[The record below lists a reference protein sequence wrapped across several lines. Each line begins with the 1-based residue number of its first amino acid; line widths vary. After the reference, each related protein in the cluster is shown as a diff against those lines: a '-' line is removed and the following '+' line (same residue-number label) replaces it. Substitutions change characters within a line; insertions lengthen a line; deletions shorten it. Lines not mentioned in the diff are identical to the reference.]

1 MIFADDV
8 VLSAENIMDVE
19 FQLEEWRISIEDYG
33 MKISRTKMEY
43 MIIGA
48 QDDQLE
54 LAGVEIKKVR
64 AFKYVDFVVQDDE
77 HAVADISGR
86 IQIGWQNLTD
96 IICNN
101 KIGTKLKGKLY
112 KSVVRPAVSYGRETM
127 PLTIVLEGKINTTEM
142 RRLEFIEHVT
152 RRDKIWDKEIQK
164 FWSLATVKEMQESL
178 IMIVSVDSMKE
189 RRLRRK
195 RGHEGACRKE
205 KKS

>member
-19 FQLEEWRISIEDYG
+19 FQLEGWRITIEDYG

-48 QDDQLE
+48 QDDELE
-54 LAGVEIKKVR
+54 LAGVEIKKVK

-86 IQIGWQNLTD
+86 IQIGWQNWRKLTD

-101 KIGTKLKGKLY
+101 KIRNKTK
-112 KSVVRPAVSYGRETM
+112 
-127 PLTIVLEGKINTTEM
+127 
-142 RRLEFIEHVT
+142 
-152 RRDKIWDKEIQK
+152 
-164 FWSLATVKEMQESL
+164 
-178 IMIVSVDSMKE
+178 
-189 RRLRRK
+189 RK
-195 RGHEGACRKE
+195 ALQIC
-205 KKS
+205 S